1 MSVLSLRH
9 ECLYPGM
16 RAQALVPR
24 HEGIRAYAQATW
36 WNVHNLIFDLVFS
49 FSVPTTFEHK
59 GISACTWAWALV
71 PWHGHL
77 FPGASAC
84 TQSFYI
90 PPPHLWVQEV
100 NFLKLQQ
107 VGFECPHHL
116 WLYPPLK
123 LHSYKSKII
132 IHRSHHLPK
141 FWVKT
146 LKQAQIQKHET
157 KTDEITLQQDY
168 STLLAL
174 ISVQKL
180 SPVAISISLGALWT
194 LPHIIIEP
202 NSLGLCLGLGL
213 E

>member
-1 MSVLSLRH
+1 MSTF
-9 ECLYPGM
+9 
-16 RAQALVPR
+16 AL
-24 HEGIRAYAQATW
+24 
-36 WNVHNLIFDLVFS
+36 
-49 FSVPTTFEHK
+49 
-59 GISACTWAWALV
+59 AWALV
-71 PWHGHL
+71 PRCKCLHPKFLH
-77 FPGASAC
+77 
-84 TQSFYI
+84 
-90 PPPHLWVQEV
+90 PPHLWVQEV

-107 VGFECPHHL
+107 VGFECSRHL
-116 WLYPPLK
+116 WLSRPFK

-132 IHRSHHLPK
+132 IHRPHHLPK

-202 NSLGLCLGLGL
+202 SSLGLCLGLGL